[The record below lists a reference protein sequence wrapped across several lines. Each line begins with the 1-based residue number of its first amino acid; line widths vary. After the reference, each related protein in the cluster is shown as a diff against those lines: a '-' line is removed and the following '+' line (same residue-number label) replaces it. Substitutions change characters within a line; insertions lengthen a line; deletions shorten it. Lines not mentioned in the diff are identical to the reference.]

1 MNKQAESM
9 TTVIINSKEDADRVT
24 AGMAEVTMDEFY
36 DVVGPLDVVF
46 RNGRYLYTSLFVE
59 RYGVEPVGVTRDYP
73 EEYERG
79 SWKKRYFL
87 SKSYLP
93 ETKKGKRNRKQ

>member
-1 MNKQAESM
+1 MA
-9 TTVIINSKEDADRVT
+9 TVIINSKEDADMVT
-24 AGMAEVTMDEFY
+24 AGMTEVTVDEFY
-36 DVVGPLDVVF
+36 DVVGPLDVIF
-46 RNGRYLYTSLFVE
+46 QDGRYIHTSLFVE
-59 RYGVEPVGVTRDYP
+59 RYGVEPVGVVRDYP

>member
-1 MNKQAESM
+1 M
-9 TTVIINSKEDADRVT
+9 TTVIINSKEDADRIT
-24 AGMAEVTMDEFY
+24 AGMTEVTMDEFY
-36 DVVGPLDVVF
+36 DVVGPLDVIF

-79 SWKKRYFL
+79 SWKKRYYL
-87 SKSYLP
+87 SKGYLP
-93 ETKKGKRNRKQ
+93 ETKKGKRNRRQ

>member
-1 MNKQAESM
+1 M

-24 AGMAEVTMDEFY
+24 AGMTEVTMDEFY
-36 DVVGPLDVVF
+36 DVVGPLDVIF

-73 EEYERG
+73 EEYVNGFWR
-79 SWKKRYFL
+79 KRYFL

-93 ETKKGKRNRKQ
+93 ETKKGNRKRKR

>member
-1 MNKQAESM
+1 M
-9 TTVIINSKEDADRVT
+9 TTAIINSKEDADRIT
-24 AGMAEVTMDEFY
+24 AGMTEVTMDEFY
-36 DVVGPLDVVF
+36 DVVGPLDVIF

-93 ETKKGKRNRKQ
+93 ETKKSKRNRKQ

>member
-1 MNKQAESM
+1 M

-93 ETKKGKRNRKQ
+93 ETKKGNRKRKR

>member
-1 MNKQAESM
+1 MA
-9 TTVIINSKEDADRVT
+9 TVIINSKEDADMVT
-24 AGMAEVTMDEFY
+24 AGMTEVTVDEFY

-79 SWKKRYFL
+79 FWKTRYYL

>member
-1 MNKQAESM
+1 MA
-9 TTVIINSKEDADRVT
+9 TVIINSKEDADMVT
-24 AGMAEVTMDEFY
+24 AGMTEVTVDEFY